1 MAGLFKKLAKAVDD
15 GSERMSLDSVNE
27 KLMKNF
33 KDSLAAVKKDHNAE
47 SEIESLVARTNE
59 EYDRRAKKE
68 VNRSVPEDWNK
79 DNKDI
84 VAVRKRML
92 NRSMKAAINDTLEE
106 MGAQIALDTLLED
119 LSVVQQWFVA
129 DTVDSFPITRQEL
142 EVRIA
147 GHKLQL
153 LEQARAKL
161 PQIDSDPLRK
171 MVDAS
176 GRTWTN
182 FYDIQ
187 VEESADALRKE
198 NDTKIKAAITALS
211 TDTTTKVRQALE
223 AALAAADAEFA
234 AKLGAMAF
242 VDQVEREVLQ
252 AEYASVTGRYRTKA

>member
-1 MAGLFKKLAKAVDD
+1 MAGIFKKLAKAVDE
-15 GSERMSLDSVNE
+15 GSDRIALDSVNE

-33 KDSLAAVKKDHNAE
+33 NDGLANIRKDHNVE
-47 SEIESLVARTNE
+47 SEIEALLSRTNE

-68 VNRSVPEDWNK
+68 VNRSVPDDWDK

-92 NRSMKAAINDTLEE
+92 NRTMKAAISNTLDQI
-106 MGAQIALDTLLED
+106 GIQIALDTLLED
-119 LSVVQQWFVA
+119 LSALQQWFVA
-129 DTVDSFPITRQEL
+129 DATETFPITRQEL

-147 GHKLQL
+147 SHKLQL

-161 PQIDSDPLRK
+161 PEIDSDPLRK

-187 VEESADALRKE
+187 VEEAADALRRD
-198 NDTKIKAAITALS
+198 NDAKIQAAITALS
-211 TDTTTKVRQALE
+211 TETTTKVRQALE
-223 AALAAADAEFA
+223 AALAAADADFA
-234 AKLGAMAF
+234 AKLAAMAYLS
-242 VDQVEREVLQ
+242 QTEREVLQ
-252 AEYASVTGRYRTKA
+252 VEYTSVTGRYRAEA